1 MTMIVQD
8 TEYFHKSLM
17 KLSQNNL
24 NQLRT
29 MKQNLETIFK
39 SRLIIYTK
47 SITKI
52 KTVWEELQVPIL
64 ERPILPTKLG
74 TSDMVKVNIEKY
86 TSTLCLSCVLVE
98 GYCQQ
103 SGSIYQESIRKIHF
117 TVQGSTGVSMGFLLG
132 FEIRKR

>member
-39 SRLIIYTK
+39 SRLIIYIK

-52 KTVWEELQVPIL
+52 KAVWEELQVPIL

-74 TSDMVKVNIEKY
+74 TSDMVKVNI
-86 TSTLCLSCVLVE
+86 
-98 GYCQQ
+98 
-103 SGSIYQESIRKIHF
+103 
-117 TVQGSTGVSMGFLLG
+117 
-132 FEIRKR
+132 

>member
-1 MTMIVQD
+1 VSLDALFQHFPLPPDTIATVAPMTMIVQD

-52 KTVWEELQVPIL
+52 KAVWEELQVPIL

-74 TSDMVKVNIEKY
+74 TSDMVKVNI
-86 TSTLCLSCVLVE
+86 
-98 GYCQQ
+98 
-103 SGSIYQESIRKIHF
+103 
-117 TVQGSTGVSMGFLLG
+117 
-132 FEIRKR
+132 